1 MNVIHNVIH
10 NVNRIMPLTL
20 ALSLFLG
27 GAFMARSE
35 IRPERLLL
43 ATQMWSPYQYQ
54 ENGEMK
60 GLGIVKL
67 KCILKVMKQP
77 YQITMTD
84 WDRSQILTEVGEL
97 HGLFLASKNDTRDK
111 YAEYSA
117 PLMNQTW
124 SWFSLSDAIDTKSH
138 QFKKEVPVTAL
149 FGSNKWL
156 WLQKQ
161 GYRVE
166 KKPRRATALIEL
178 LLSGEVGAVLANDV
192 VMDNAI
198 NQLGISHRAIT
209 KTMVNEKPL
218 GVYFSKKFTEKYPLF
233 INEFNQAIVACEGQ

>member
-1 MNVIHNVIH
+1 MNVMRK
-10 NVNRIMPLTL
+10 VNKISVRIAPFTL
-20 ALSLFLG
+20 AFILFLG
-27 GAFMARSE
+27 GSFVANSE

-43 ATQMWSPYQYQ
+43 ATQVWSPYQYQ
-54 ENGEMK
+54 EDGEMK

-97 HGLFLASKNDTRDK
+97 HGLFLASKNDKRDK
-111 YAEYSA
+111 YADYSA
-117 PLMNQTW
+117 PLMKQTW
-124 SWFSLSDAIDTKSH
+124 SWFSLSDAIDTKDI

-149 FGSNKWL
+149 FGSNKWF

-192 VMDNAI
+192 VMENAI

-209 KTMVNEKPL
+209 KTVVNEKPL
-218 GVYFSKKFTEKYPLF
+218 GVYFSKKFTKKYPLF